1 MERPVVTTTPHIY
14 TTDRVDKTM
23 RNVLMALA
31 PAAILGVYFFGLPAL
46 LIILT
51 STISAVFFEA
61 GYQLLTRKSVTITDG
76 SAAVTGLLLAMTLP
90 PGVPLWLP
98 VIGSFIAIV
107 VVKQVFGGL
116 GKNFLNPAL
125 VARSVLTISFAG
137 QIEGGFL
144 SPLSGWVTPD
154 AITSPT
160 PLSVVNF
167 VGEAPTAVDYLAA
180 LFGSISGTIGET
192 SALLLLVGGIFLL
205 VTKTITWHIPV
216 SFILTT
222 FVMTILIHPSG
233 MGDSHAVYQL
243 LLGGLMLG
251 AFFMATD
258 YPTSPMSSKGKL
270 IFGLGCG
277 VLTVLI
283 RLYSGF
289 PEGVA
294 YAILIMNL
302 TVPLIDRF
310 VRPRVYGTK
319 SHKGKEVEKVS

>member
-1 MERPVVTTTPHIY
+1 MV
-14 TTDRVDKTM
+14 K
-23 RNVLMALA
+23 VLVALA
-31 PAAILGVYFFGLPAL
+31 PAAILGVFFFGLPAL
-46 LIILT
+46 LVIVVSVT
-51 STISAVFFEA
+51 TAVLFEA
-61 GYQLLTRKSVTITDG
+61 GYQLLTRKPVTVNDG
-76 SAAVTGLLLAMTLP
+76 SAAVTGLLLAMILP
-90 PGVPLWLP
+90 PGIPLWLP
-98 VIGSFIAIV
+98 IIGTFTAIV

-137 QIEGGFL
+137 YLATGFVM
-144 SPLSGWVTPD
+144 PLSGWVTPD

-160 PLSVVNF
+160 PLGALNDLEQSPVAF
-167 VGEAPTAVDYLAA
+167 DYVAA
-180 LFGSISGTIGET
+180 LLGNISGTVGET
-192 SALLLLVGGIFLL
+192 SAIALILGGVFLL

-216 SFILTT
+216 SFIATT
-222 FVMTILIHPSG
+222 FIMTILVNPNG
-233 MGDSHAVYQL
+233 MANSHVTYQL

-258 YPTSPMSSKGKL
+258 YPTSPMTGIGKL
-270 IFGLGCG
+270 VFGVGCG

-310 VRPRVYGTK
+310 IRPRVYGTRRIR
-319 SHKGKEVEKVS
+319 KGVE

>member
-1 MERPVVTTTPHIY
+1 MV
-14 TTDRVDKTM
+14 K
-23 RNVLMALA
+23 VLIALA

-46 LIILT
+46 LVILV
-51 STISAVFFEA
+51 SVASAGLFEA
-61 GYQLLTRKSVTITDG
+61 GYQLLMRKPVTIDDG
-76 SAAVTGLLLAMTLP
+76 SAAVTGLLLAMILP
-90 PGVPLWLP
+90 PGIPLWLP
-98 VIGSFIAIV
+98 IVGTFTAIV

-137 QIEGGFL
+137 YLAAGFVM
-144 SPLSGWVTPD
+144 PLSGWVTPD

-160 PLSVVNF
+160 PLSALNDLGQTPVAF
-167 VGEAPTAVDYLAA
+167 DYVAA
-180 LFGSISGTIGET
+180 LFGNISGTIGET
-192 SALLLLVGGIFLL
+192 SAIALILGGLFLL

-216 SFILTT
+216 SFIATT
-222 FVMTILIHPSG
+222 FIMTILINPNG
-233 MGDSHAVYQL
+233 MADSHATYQL

-258 YPTSPMSSKGKL
+258 YPTSPMTAIGKL
-270 IFGLGCG
+270 IFGVGCG

-310 VRPRVYGTK
+310 IRPRVYGTRK
-319 SHKGKEVEKVS
+319 IRKGVEL